1 MSNQPETVVVG
12 DIEDT
17 SSEALKPWYIDRFE
31 VIELIGSG
39 AMGIVYRV
47 HDSKFSCD
55 RALKILR
62 KELVDDEDI
71 VARFKEEGRSAVRAG
86 GEISHPNIVTVFDTG
101 VWEGRPFIVMELFRG
116 VPLDAMM
123 AKKQFM
129 IGHVLEIGA
138 QLASALNSAHKHGVV
153 HRDIKPA
160 NVLMSENGNLAK
172 LTDFSVARVH
182 SDKDNSLTRTGVV
195 IGAPRYMPPEQA
207 LGKNVDGRSDLY
219 GLGVVL
225 YELLTGQKAYQSDT
239 FTALLIEIAQSDPK
253 PVRTHNKE
261 IPPGVERVISKLL
274 SKSPDRRYQTGAE
287 LEEALRR
294 ELANI
299 DSAEMRAQRGIPT
312 ELLGP
317 ALLGLIVSML
327 MGLTGYMLR
336 NQQVSAFNQQT
347 AAVGSAYANSLA
359 RQISLDYAR
368 SGVDAG
374 LLYQAQFQENI
385 ADSNLDFQ
393 HIVLNDGRVLASTSN
408 EVMEEG
414 YLEPEILEMIS
425 SPEDPVTA
433 SFVKTTDGIESLL
446 IAKPIEV
453 GAVNKRRMIG
463 VLYVGLDT
471 ERIDEIS
478 KLTAKMMLLMTG
490 LVSLLIGL
498 VSYFLIRRFA
508 WPLERLRDSMNNLAS
523 GDFDVRLTAIHKG
536 LIGQTFAAFNKAAAA
551 VSVHKDS
558 ATAPANITTSA
569 KPASQMAPEFSREPV
584 TPTNAPTAS
593 LDVKEGQRPVSS
605 EKVIAAPAK
614 PQSSANPKVKR
625 VAKLAQTKSK
635 ASSKPVATKVKA
647 KEESIKVEKPKTA
660 KHKKITPKKAVAKKT
675 GLKKAETKK
684 TATPETTKLASKKVI
699 PKKSKDKASIK
710 ATKKGTSKTSSSG
723 KKLVRKIPVV
733 NTDNV
738 PVDDRTRIFKPE

>member
-1 MSNQPETVVVG
+1 MSNQPETKSIIDVA
-12 DIEDT
+12 DNT
-17 SSEALKPWYIDRFE
+17 SQAEPSWYIDRFE
-31 VIELIGSG
+31 VIELIGTG

-62 KELVDDEDI
+62 KELVDDVDI
-71 VARFKEEGRSAVRAG
+71 VARFREEGRSAVRAG

-101 VWEGRPFIVMELFRG
+101 VFESRPFIVMELFRG

-123 AKKQFM
+123 AKKQFT

-207 LGKNVDGRSDLY
+207 LGKDVDGRSDLY

-253 PVRTHNKE
+253 PVRSHNKD

-312 ELLGP
+312 ELMGA

-336 NQQVSAFNQQT
+336 NQQVTAFNQQT

-368 SGVDAG
+368 SGVDSG

-385 ADSNLDFQ
+385 GDSNLDFQ
-393 HIVLNDGRVLASTSN
+393 HIVLNDGRVLASTST
-408 EVMEEG
+408 EVMDQG

-425 SPEDPVTA
+425 SPEEPVIA
-433 SFVKTTDGIESLL
+433 SFVKTASGVESLQ
-446 IAKPIEV
+446 IAKTIEV
-453 GAVNKRRMIG
+453 GAANKRRMIG
-463 VLYVGLDT
+463 TLYVGLDT
-471 ERIDEIS
+471 ERINEIS
-478 KLTAKMMLLMTG
+478 KLTVKMMLLMTG

-508 WPLERLRDSMNNLAS
+508 WPLERLRDGMNSLAS
-523 GDFDVRLTAIHKG
+523 GDSDVRMTAIHTG
-536 LIGQTFAAFNKAAAA
+536 LIGQTFAAFNKAAGA
-551 VSVHKDS
+551 VSVQKDS
-558 ATAPANITTSA
+558 DVASANINA
-569 KPASQMAPEFSREPV
+569 PVRADSQVAPNFSREPV
-584 TPTNAPTAS
+584 KPS
-593 LDVKEGQRPVSS
+593 LSS
-605 EKVIAAPAK
+605 EPVLEVKDTQKPMSQEKVKPSPSKSKLDIEPTTETTPQSAKTKTKVASKPVIAKPMAK
-614 PQSSANPKVKR
+614 KVTKVKK
-625 VAKLAQTKSK
+625 AAPKETKSK
-635 ASSKPVATKVKA
+635 KAKSKKTTAQKTSPRKAVPKKPATSKPKSKV
-647 KEESIKVEKPKTA
+647 
-660 KHKKITPKKAVAKKT
+660 
-675 GLKKAETKK
+675 
-684 TATPETTKLASKKVI
+684 SKK
-699 PKKSKDKASIK
+699 PTEKA
-710 ATKKGTSKTSSSG
+710 ATQPSSQS
-723 KKLVRKIPVV
+723 KKLVRKISVV
-733 NTDNV
+733 NTDSV